1 MSRPE
6 AVHVAPGERLSAP
19 YHLAQ
24 HTPLLIGLYLF
35 PPPAPPNLL
44 PYPRN
49 SALLPAASRRLRH
62 SRRWMEMRDGA
73 DELSDIAHD
82 NRGHSN
88 WNLR

>member
-6 AVHVAPGERLSAP
+6 AVHVTPGEGLSAP

-24 HTPLLIGLYLF
+24 HSPMHIWLYLL
-35 PPPAPPNLL
+35 PPNLL

-49 SALLPAASRRLRH
+49 SAVLREASRRLRH
-62 SRRWMEMRDGA
+62 SRRWMEMRGMA
-73 DELSDIAHD
+73 DELSDLAHE